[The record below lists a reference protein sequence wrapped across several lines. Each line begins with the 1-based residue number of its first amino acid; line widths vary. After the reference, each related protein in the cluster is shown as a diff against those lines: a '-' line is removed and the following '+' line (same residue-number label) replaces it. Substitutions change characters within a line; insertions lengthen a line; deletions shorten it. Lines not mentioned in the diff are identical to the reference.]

1 MRKLFVQFYLLL
13 MGSFLLMALLIGGI
27 YRITTDRAM
36 DKSLDDLMQGALS
49 QVRNDLRHIPPEQ
62 WATQLAQTESPL
74 SFDVRIQSL
83 AQTEDQI
90 EDDALPAL
98 RQGDIIILEDQDQFM
113 QRIPDSDYV
122 LVAGPI
128 SYLSFLREVR
138 WLDVVMLIAM
148 GLSLAL
154 PVFLWMRPHWRDLL
168 KLEAATRQLG
178 SGDLDARSSL
188 REDSSL
194 YRLGEAFDLMAGN
207 LQRLIASRQRLTNGI
222 AHELRT
228 PLVRLRYRLEL
239 QEGLADT
246 EREEMAQDL
255 NELDALIDEM
265 LMYARLEHPET
276 VLHPQQWP
284 VAPWLARHVAQ
295 WQSLLGPLQL
305 RYEQAAEIDQ
315 WEGDPLLIGR
325 AMDNLVGNA
334 VRYASNQIMVTLWRE
349 GDQACLQV
357 EDDGPGIPDAM
368 RAQVFEPFTRLD
380 PSRDRHTGG
389 CGLGLAIVDSVI
401 RAHQGSVTL
410 DSGRLGG
417 ARFTLRWPL
426 VQTVTR

>member
-168 KLEAATRQLG
+168 QLEAATRQLG

-357 EDDGPGIPDAM
+357 EDDGPGIPDTM

>member
-276 VLHPQQWP
+276 VLHPQQWQ

>member
-178 SGDLDARSSL
+178 SGELDARSSL

-357 EDDGPGIPDAM
+357 EDDGPGIPDTM

>member
-13 MGSFLLMALLIGGI
+13 MGCFLLMALLIGGI
-27 YRITTDRAM
+27 YRVTTDRTM

-49 QVRNDLRHIPPEQ
+49 QVRNELRHIPPEQ

-90 EDDALPAL
+90 EDEALPAL
-98 RQGDIIILEDQDQFM
+98 RQGDIIILEEQDQFL

-128 SYLSFLREVR
+128 SYLSFLRQVR
-138 WLDVVMLIAM
+138 WLDILMLLAL

-168 KLEAATRQLG
+168 LLEAATRQLG
-178 SGDLDARSSL
+178 SGDLDARGNL
-188 REDSSL
+188 RPDSSL
-194 YRLGEAFDLMAGN
+194 HRLGDAFDLMAGN

-239 QEGLADT
+239 QEGMTDS
-246 EREEMAQDL
+246 ERQEMAQDL
-255 NELDALIDEM
+255 DELDALIDEM

-276 VLHPQQWP
+276 VLRRQEWE
-284 VAPWLARHVAQ
+284 VTPWLARHVAQ

-305 RYEQAAEIDQ
+305 RYEQAADVDH
-315 WEGDPLLIGR
+315 WEGDPLLVGR

-334 VRYASNQIMVTLWRE
+334 VRYAGTQIMVRLWRDGE
-349 GDQACLQV
+349 NACLQV
-357 EDDGPGIPDAM
+357 EDDGPGIPEGM

-389 CGLGLAIVDSVI
+389 CGLGLAIVDSVV
-401 RAHQGSVTL
+401 RAHQGSVIL
-410 DSGRLGG
+410 DSGPLGG

>member
-255 NELDALIDEM
+255 DELDALIDEM
-265 LMYARLEHPET
+265 RMYARLEHPET

-357 EDDGPGIPDAM
+357 EDDGPGIPDTM

>member
-255 NELDALIDEM
+255 DELDALIDEM

-357 EDDGPGIPDAM
+357 EDDGPGIPDTM

>member
-357 EDDGPGIPDAM
+357 EDDGPGIPDTM

>member
-228 PLVRLRYRLEL
+228 PLVRLRYRLDL

-305 RYEQAAEIDQ
+305 RYKQAAEIDQ

-357 EDDGPGIPDAM
+357 EDDGPGIPDTM